1 MWQLHGSAARKEIT
15 MSKELMNLFSEQEN
29 QETATNA
36 RRLAGTA
43 QLTSLAST
51 IANDILKTVN
61 DNFEEYQELIA
72 RSKSDHGAMDEL
84 IAKAFNLADAD
95 AEFLKELDETT
106 LDNMLK
112 SQQSKRSRAKSKV
125 MTMDNYRSM
134 MIGAIS
140 ENLIRLVTGKKKSAG
155 GNRRSAGKVEYSAE
169 ELAAL
174 QADQEKLRKE
184 IRNVQSKKSIM
195 KSKEGFSEE
204 DERWLALLTAEEQL
218 KALRIDTRTVVVDET
233 KEKLAAMLDG
243 VEVNSLKA
251 ADAKDLLAQALAL
264 INGKGAE
271 DENEN

>member
-1 MWQLHGSAARKEIT
+1 
-15 MSKELMNLFSEQEN
+15 MSKELLNLFSEQEN
-29 QETATNA
+29 RETANSA
-36 RRLAGTA
+36 RSLAGTA

-61 DNFEEYQELIA
+61 DNFEEYKELIA

-84 IAKAFNLADAD
+84 IAKAYNLADAD
-95 AEFLKELDETT
+95 VEFLKQLDEAT
-106 LDNMLK
+106 LDGMLK

-134 MIGAIS
+134 MIGAIA

-155 GNRRSAGKVEYSAE
+155 GNRRNAGKVEYSAE

-184 IRNVQSKKSIM
+184 IRNIQSKKSIM
-195 KSKEGFSEE
+195 KSKEGFSED
-204 DERWLALLTAEEQL
+204 DERWIALLAAEEQL
-218 KALRIDTRTVVVDET
+218 KALRKDTRTVVVDET
-233 KEKLAAMLDG
+233 KEKLAAMLNG

-251 ADAKDLLAQALAL
+251 ADAKELLAQALAL
-264 INGKGAE
+264 IGGENN
-271 DENEN
+271 DEN

>member
-1 MWQLHGSAARKEIT
+1 
-15 MSKELMNLFSEQEN
+15 MSKELLNLFSEQEN
-29 QETATNA
+29 NETTNNA
-36 RRLAGTA
+36 RNLAGTA

-51 IANDILKTVN
+51 IANDILKTIN
-61 DNFEEYQELIA
+61 DNFEEYQELIVK
-72 RSKSDHGAMDEL
+72 SKSDHGAMDEL
-84 IAKAFNLADAD
+84 IAKAYNLADAD
-95 AEFLKELDETT
+95 AEFLKELDEAT
-106 LDNMLK
+106 LDGMLK

-134 MIGAIS
+134 MIGAIA

-204 DERWLALLTAEEQL
+204 DERWQALLVAEEQL
-218 KALRIDTRTVVVDET
+218 KALRKDTRTVVVDET
-233 KEKLAAMLDG
+233 KEKLAAMLNG
-243 VEVNSLKA
+243 VEVNNLKA

-264 INGKGAE
+264 INDKGAE
-271 DENEN
+271 NENEN

>member
-1 MWQLHGSAARKEIT
+1 
-15 MSKELMNLFSEQEN
+15 MSKELLNLFSEQEN
-29 QETATNA
+29 QKTATNA
-36 RRLAGTA
+36 RSLAGTA

-51 IANDILKTVN
+51 IANDILKTAN
-61 DNFEEYQELIA
+61 DNFEEYKELIA
-72 RSKSDHGAMDEL
+72 KSKSDHSAMDEL
-84 IAKAFNLADAD
+84 IAKAYDLTTADV
-95 AEFLKELDETT
+95 EFLKELDEAT
-106 LDNMLK
+106 LDGMLK

-125 MTMDNYRSM
+125 MTMDNYRTM
-134 MIGAIS
+134 MIGAIA

-204 DERWLALLTAEEQL
+204 DERWLALLAAEEQL
-218 KALRIDTRTVVVDET
+218 KALRKDTRTVVVDET

-243 VEVNSLKA
+243 VEINNLKA
-251 ADAKDLLAQALAL
+251 ADAKDLLAQAMAL

-271 DENEN
+271 NDDEN

>member
-1 MWQLHGSAARKEIT
+1 
-15 MSKELMNLFSEQEN
+15 MSKELLNLFSAQEN
-29 QETATNA
+29 KETANNA
-36 RRLAGTA
+36 RSLAGTA

-51 IANDILKTVN
+51 IANEILKTIN

-72 RSKSDHGAMDEL
+72 KSKSDHDAMDEL

-95 AEFLKELDETT
+95 VEFLKQLDEVT
-106 LDNMLK
+106 LDGMLK

-134 MIGAIS
+134 MIGAIA

-155 GNRRSAGKVEYSAE
+155 GNRRSADKVYYSAE

-204 DERWLALLTAEEQL
+204 DKRWQALLVAEEQL
-218 KALRIDTRTVVVDET
+218 KALRANTRTVVVDET
-233 KEKLAAMLDG
+233 KEKLTAMLNG
-243 VEVNSLKA
+243 VDVNNLKA

-264 INGKGAE
+264 INGKEE
-271 DENEN
+271 DVKHE

>member
-1 MWQLHGSAARKEIT
+1 
-15 MSKELMNLFSEQEN
+15 MSKELLNLFSAQEN
-29 QETATNA
+29 KETANNA
-36 RRLAGTA
+36 RSLAGTA

-51 IANDILKTVN
+51 IANEILKTIN

-72 RSKSDHGAMDEL
+72 KSKSDHDAMDEL

-95 AEFLKELDETT
+95 VEFLKQLDEVT
-106 LDNMLK
+106 LDGMLK

-134 MIGAIS
+134 MIGAIA

-155 GNRRSAGKVEYSAE
+155 GNRRSADKVYYSAE

-204 DERWLALLTAEEQL
+204 DKRWQALLVAEEQL
-218 KALRIDTRTVVVDET
+218 KALRADTRTVVVDET
-233 KEKLAAMLDG
+233 KEKLTAMLNG
-243 VEVNSLKA
+243 VDVNNLKA

-264 INGKGAE
+264 INGKEE
-271 DENEN
+271 DVKHE

>member
-1 MWQLHGSAARKEIT
+1 
-15 MSKELMNLFSEQEN
+15 MSKELLNLFAEQEN

-36 RRLAGTA
+36 RNLAGTA

-51 IANDILKTVN
+51 IANDILKTAN
-61 DNFEEYQELIA
+61 DNFEEYKELIA
-72 RSKSDHGAMDEL
+72 KSKSDHGAMDEL
-84 IAKAFNLADAD
+84 IAKAYNLADAD
-95 AEFLKELDETT
+95 VEFLKELDEAT
-106 LDNMLK
+106 LDGMLK

-125 MTMDNYRSM
+125 MTMDNYRTM
-134 MIGAIS
+134 MIGAIA

-195 KSKEGFSEE
+195 KSKEGFSED
-204 DERWLALLTAEEQL
+204 DERWLALLAAEEQL
-218 KALRIDTRTVVVDET
+218 KALREDTRTVVVDKT

-243 VEVNSLKA
+243 VEINNLKA
-251 ADAKDLLAQALAL
+251 ADAKELLAQAMAL
-264 INGKGAE
+264 ISSKEAE
-271 DENEN
+271 EQPINNEEDAKHE

>member
-1 MWQLHGSAARKEIT
+1 MWQLHGSAVRKEIT
-15 MSKELMNLFSEQEN
+15 MSKELLNLFSEQEN
-29 QETATNA
+29 QETTTNA
-36 RRLAGTA
+36 RNLAGTA
-43 QLTSLAST
+43 QLTNLAST

-61 DNFEEYQELIA
+61 DNFEEYQELITK
-72 RSKSDHGAMDEL
+72 SKSDHGAMDEL
-84 IAKAFNLADAD
+84 IAKAFNLADVD
-95 AEFLKELDETT
+95 VEFIKELDETT
-106 LDNMLK
+106 QDGMLK

-140 ENLIRLVTGKKKSAG
+140 ENLIRLATGKKKSAG
-155 GNRRSAGKVEYSAE
+155 GNRRNAGKVDYSAE

-204 DERWLALLTAEEQL
+204 DERWLALLKAEEQL
-218 KALRIDTRTVVVDET
+218 KALRKDTRTVVIDET
-233 KEKLAAMLDG
+233 KEKLTAMLDG

-251 ADAKDLLAQALAL
+251 ADAKGLLAQALEL
-264 INGKGAE
+264 INDKKAE
-271 DENEN
+271 DEN

>member
-1 MWQLHGSAARKEIT
+1 
-15 MSKELMNLFSEQEN
+15 MSKELLNLFSEQEN

-36 RRLAGTA
+36 RNLAGTA

-61 DNFEEYQELIA
+61 DNFEEYKELIA
-72 RSKSDHGAMDEL
+72 KSKSDHGAMDEL
-84 IAKAFNLADAD
+84 IAKAYNLADAD

-106 LDNMLK
+106 LDGMLK

-155 GNRRSAGKVEYSAE
+155 GNRRSAGKVDYSAE

-204 DERWLALLTAEEQL
+204 DERWQALLIAEEQL
-218 KALRIDTRTVVVDET
+218 KALREDTRTVVVDET
-233 KEKLAAMLDG
+233 KEKLAAMLNG

-271 DENEN
+271 KENEN